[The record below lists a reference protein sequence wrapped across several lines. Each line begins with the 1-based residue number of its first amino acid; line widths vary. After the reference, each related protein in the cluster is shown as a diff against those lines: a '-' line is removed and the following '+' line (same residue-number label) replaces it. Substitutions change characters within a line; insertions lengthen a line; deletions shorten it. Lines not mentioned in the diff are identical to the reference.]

1 MSVFRR
7 SALASFL
14 SCLVLA
20 AIPGAA
26 HANDELTA
34 KVRTAWEKFSELEE
48 TKLNYGERAE
58 VAVTIFQTERADRG
72 RSNGPVAPDSDR

>member
-20 AIPGAA
+20 AIPGDLQ

-34 KVRTAWEKFSELEE
+34 KVRTAM
-48 TKLNYGERAE
+48 GEVLRAGGDQ
-58 VAVTIFQTERADRG
+58 AQLR
-72 RSNGPVAPDSDR
+72 